1 MAPPQLIMNKTL
13 SLIEEEEAEEY
24 MTQGDVMS
32 SDIKGMS
39 LGGSQKIYIEDTLK
53 DLSLQGSPS
62 HLQF

>member
-39 LGGSQKIYIEDTLK
+39 LGGS
-53 DLSLQGSPS
+53 
-62 HLQF
+62 

>member
-24 MTQGDVMS
+24 MTQGDLMS

-53 DLSLQGSPS
+53 DLSL
-62 HLQF
+62 